1 MSSDSDPATANERA
15 GGGPSQRGVD
25 RPVDRSDRSAAR
37 TDEIADASD
46 DRTDRAGRRV
56 GRRMAALA
64 VVVGVVLVVV
74 PEPATSLAGL
84 LLALLGVVGLL
95 VSWFRG

>member
-1 MSSDSDPATANERA
+1 MTSDSDPATANERA
-15 GGGPSQRGVD
+15 AGGPSERGVD
-25 RPVDRSDRSAAR
+25 RPVDRSDAATARSETTTHNEAA
-37 TDEIADASD
+37 ADRD
-46 DRTDRAGRRV
+46 GRRV

-64 VVVGVVLVVV
+64 VVVGVVLFVV

-95 VSWFRG
+95 ASWLRQ